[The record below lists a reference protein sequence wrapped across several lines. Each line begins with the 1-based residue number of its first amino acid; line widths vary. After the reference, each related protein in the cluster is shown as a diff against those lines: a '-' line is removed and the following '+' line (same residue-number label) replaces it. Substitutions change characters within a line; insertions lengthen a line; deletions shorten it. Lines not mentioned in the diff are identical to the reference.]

1 MILQLINR
9 IVRNRIK
16 YISFPKLPTKEY
28 NKLWRVSLKK
38 FIKLPLM
45 EFLPIIRC
53 LTLKFGASSLLAIPT
68 IFWIIKKSD
77 ILNEKDSKDQYKM
90 FKALDVDNN
99 NIESFFKFSLLI
111 SLIIK
116 FFIFIIWL
124 LWLPLK
130 IAIIFDILDYF
141 NYDISFIYHKRNNLS
156 LGILDLY
163 YRTLIDFLESLIIK
177 YDFYKLDHEHITK
190 I

>member
-1 MILQLINR
+1 
-9 IVRNRIK
+9 
-16 YISFPKLPTKEY
+16 
-28 NKLWRVSLKK
+28 
-38 FIKLPLM
+38 M

-124 LWLPLK
+124 L
-130 IAIIFDILDYF
+130 
-141 NYDISFIYHKRNNLS
+141 
-156 LGILDLY
+156 
-163 YRTLIDFLESLIIK
+163 
-177 YDFYKLDHEHITK
+177 
-190 I
+190 